1 MDEVLFLQRCI
12 QREPYAWDEFLAT
25 YSRLIYS
32 AIYSALKVKHCSCDD
47 SVVEDIFQ
55 DAVVFLMKD
64 DCRKLRS
71 FQGRNGCTFASWLR
85 VVTGNFTV
93 SYVRALKLGKMEEL
107 PQEDSLAKGGE
118 SEGSGS
124 IPGRAQKALSSLHE
138 CIRMLTVDDRYFLV
152 LHLEQGLTIEQL
164 KRFFRVTRG
173 ALDMRKSR
181 LIVRLKECFRRKGGS
196 DMPVLPKKI
205 DTEPGRSGTYG

>member
-1 MDEVLFLQRCI
+1 MDEALFLQRCI
-12 QREPYAWDEFLAT
+12 RREPYAWDEFLAT

-32 AIYSALKVKHCSCDD
+32 TIYSTLKIKCCDCD
-47 SVVEDIFQ
+47 NSVVEDIFQ
-55 DAVVFLMKD
+55 ESVVYLMKE

-85 VVTGNFTV
+85 VVIGNFTV
-93 SYVRALKLGKMEEL
+93 SYVRALKIGKTEEL
-107 PQEDSLAKGGE
+107 PQDDSLA
-118 SEGSGS
+118 SVSDSGTQGYVS
-124 IPGRAQKALSSLHE
+124 GRTLTGLASLHE

-152 LHLEQGLTIEQL
+152 LHLQQGLTIEQL
-164 KRFFRVTRG
+164 RRFFHVTRG

-196 DMPVLPKKI
+196 DIPVLPKKGMP
-205 DTEPGRSGTYG
+205 PGRK